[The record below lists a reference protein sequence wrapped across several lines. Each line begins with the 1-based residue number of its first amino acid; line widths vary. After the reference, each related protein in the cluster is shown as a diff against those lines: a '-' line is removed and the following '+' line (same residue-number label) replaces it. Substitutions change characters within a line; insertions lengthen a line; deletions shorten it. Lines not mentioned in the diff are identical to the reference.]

1 MARSGSSLSLPIDR
15 PLDTSSMTMIDNLST
30 PFAALLAQAGS
41 ETTAGDP
48 SPGDAS
54 GPVDKTGEI
63 DVSVTTVWE
72 TIDNMIDGFLDRLPF
87 LLIGVVVFVVFF
99 FVGKFARKGINRATA
114 DKPSANVGRVVG
126 RLAQWALVFIGLLLA
141 VTIMAPTV
149 TAGKLIASL
158 GIGGVAIGFA
168 FKDILQNFMAGLLIL
183 INEPFSVGDQ
193 IVSGD
198 HEGTVE
204 SIETRA
210 TNIRTYDGKK
220 VVIPNSQIYTNP
232 VVVNT
237 AFQCIRSQYD
247 VGVGYGDDL
256 RKAAQVMQQ
265 TLESVD
271 GVVSDPAPDV
281 IATELGGSSVVL
293 RARWWTAPERA
304 NVVKVGNEVI
314 ASIKEALDD
323 AGIDMPY
330 PTNVM
335 LFHDQTEQSDGDR
348 TRQREGWPA
357 GNKPPQPRPVG
368 SV

>member
-1 MARSGSSLSLPIDR
+1 
-15 PLDTSSMTMIDNLST
+15 MIDSFST
-30 PFAALLAQAGS
+30 PIAPFLAQVSS
-41 ETTAGDP
+41 EMTAGEP
-48 SPGDAS
+48 SSGDGS
-54 GPVDKTGEI
+54 GPVDETGEI
-63 DVSVTTVWE
+63 DVSVLTVWE
-72 TIDNMIDGFLDRLPF
+72 TVDNMIDGFLDRLPF
-87 LLIGVVVFVVFF
+87 LLIGIVVFVVFF
-99 FVGKFARKGINRATA
+99 IAGKFARKAIKRATT
-114 DKPSANVGRVVG
+114 DKPSANLGRVVG
-126 RLAQWALVFIGLLLA
+126 RLAQWALVFVGLLLA
-141 VTIMAPTV
+141 VTIMAPSV

-256 RKAAQVMQQ
+256 RAAARVMQQ
-265 TLESVD
+265 TLESID
-271 GVVSDPAPDV
+271 GVVGDPAPDV

-314 ASIKEALDD
+314 ASMKEALDD
-323 AGIDMPY
+323 AGVDMPY

-335 LFHDQTEQSDGDR
+335 LFHDQTEESDGDR

-357 GNKPPQPRPVG
+357 GDSPPQPRPVG
-368 SV
+368 RA